1 MTAID
6 HGPAILFCPAD
17 RPERFSKALQ
27 RADAVILDLEDAVA
41 PAAKVRAR
49 GALIESELD
58 ADRVIVRVNPPG
70 TDAFVADLAT
80 LSQTDYRTIMV
91 AKAESVKQLKTID
104 RRFSVIA
111 LCETARGVAAAEKF
125 AAHDQVVGLMWG
137 AEDLVASLGG
147 TGSRKPNGRYRDV
160 ARYARAR
167 VLLAAGARGKAAI
180 DAVHLDITETRRLSI
195 EAADAAASGFAA
207 TACIHPSQVDDHPPR
222 VPSRRIRARVGA
234 RSARR
239 VALAGRRLHVRRAH
253 DRRTRAAACASSARA
268 QSGAVGLSRGA
279 AGHDRSRHL
288 PDQLVRDR
296 RAVREDDRVLLCSV
310 RQRPRPRAARSSVG
324 TGYSPMCFFHPA

>member
-1 MTAID
+1 MTVLD

-17 RPERFSKALQ
+17 RPERFGKAMA

-41 PAAKVRAR
+41 AEAKVRAR

-91 AKAESVKQLKTID
+91 AKAESVKQLKSID

-125 AAHDQVVGLMWG
+125 AAHDQVIGLMWG
-137 AEDLVASLGG
+137 AEDLVADLGG
-147 TGSRKPNGRYRDV
+147 TSSRKPNGRYRDI

-180 DAVHLDITETRRLSI
+180 DAVHLDIAETRRLAI
-195 EAADAAASGFAA
+195 EAADAAASGFSA
-207 TACIHPSQVDDHPPR
+207 TACIHPSQVEI
-222 VPSRRIRARVGA
+222 IRNAYRPDEAAQAWAAAVLDAA
-234 RSARR
+234 RSQGGVFTFRGRMVDEPVLRHARA
-239 VALAGRRLHVRRAH
+239 VL
-253 DRRTRAAACASSARA
+253 ARA
-268 QSGAVGLSRGA
+268 QAPSA
-279 AGHDRSRHL
+279 
-288 PDQLVRDR
+288 
-296 RAVREDDRVLLCSV
+296 
-310 RQRPRPRAARSSVG
+310 
-324 TGYSPMCFFHPA
+324 